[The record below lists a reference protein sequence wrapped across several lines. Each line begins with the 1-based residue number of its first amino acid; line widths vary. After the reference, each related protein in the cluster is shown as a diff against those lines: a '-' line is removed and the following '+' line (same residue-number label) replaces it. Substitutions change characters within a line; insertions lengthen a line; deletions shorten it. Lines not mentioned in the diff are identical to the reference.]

1 MRKRRLV
8 SLLLAASLAASAL
21 AGCGSGGKTAETT
34 AAGQGAQERRKPLRQ
49 RQEDRLKRQAG
60 QQGRPGRQA
69 GPARLTLGHHW
80 RMSG

>member
-8 SLLLAASLAASAL
+8 SLLLAASLAASTL
-21 AGCGSGGKTAETT
+21 AGCGSGGKTETT
-34 AAGQGAQERRKPLRQ
+34 AAAAGGQTEAAGSGTTGETGA
-49 RQEDRLKRQAG
+49 
-60 QQGRPGRQA
+60 A